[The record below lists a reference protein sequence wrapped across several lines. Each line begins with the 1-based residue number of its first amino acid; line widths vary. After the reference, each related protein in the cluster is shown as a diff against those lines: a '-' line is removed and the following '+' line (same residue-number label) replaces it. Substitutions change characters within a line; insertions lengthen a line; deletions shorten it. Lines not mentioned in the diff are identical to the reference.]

1 VVPSMPPM
9 ASDRIGG
16 MQMVFALRRNAFSA
30 FPPRCLDEPVVKLRA
45 AGRHLVLAAS
55 PDAIRHIMITHADDY
70 VRLPFGRRVLGPIVG
85 RGLLVSEGETWRRQ
99 RRAMAPA
106 FTPRNVPIMARHII
120 RCTEAACDRLERSH
134 GTNIDLLH
142 ELQILSLEIAATSL
156 FSMEAS
162 KFGPELR
169 KMVSEYMDTVGRLYP
184 TDVLLPDGVPT
195 PVRVRRALF
204 RRRWKRL
211 VRSIIEMRAG
221 GARVDA
227 PRDLFDLL
235 WDAHGSDRENL
246 LADEVSTMIVAGH
259 ETTALTLFWMCTLL
273 AKAPQWQ
280 TALAVEA
287 RHMDLSAEGAAT
299 SLPKLVLTRA
309 VVEETLR
316 LYSPAFMTGRL
327 ANRAHEICGTR
338 ISEGSIVL
346 IPYWLLH
353 RNPRWWPNP
362 GAFDPSRFLSGTEP
376 DRFTYLP
383 FGVGRHVCIG
393 AQLAMSEAT
402 LAMARL
408 LQKFA
413 IAMTSDRPVLPIG
426 TLSTRPDHAPTFV
439 LQPREAASDA
449 DTSQSLG

>member
-1 VVPSMPPM
+1 VVAPMPPM

-16 MQMVFALRRNAFSA
+16 VQMLLALRRNAFSA
-30 FPPRCLDEPVVKLRA
+30 FPPRCLDEPVVKLRV
-45 AGRHLVLAAS
+45 AGRHLVLATS

-120 RCTEAACDRLERSH
+120 RCTEVACDRLERSR
-134 GTNIDLLH
+134 GTQVNLLH
-142 ELQILSLEIAATSL
+142 ELQMLSLEIAANSL

-162 KFGPELR
+162 TFGPELR
-169 KMVSEYMDTVGRLYP
+169 KMVSKYMDTVGRLYP

-195 PVRVRRALF
+195 LLRARRALF
-204 RRRWKRL
+204 RRRWIRL
-211 VRSIIEMRAG
+211 IHSIIEIRAG

-235 WDAHGSDRENL
+235 REAHDSDREDL

-280 TALAVEA
+280 TALAIEA
-287 RHMDLSAEGAAT
+287 RRVDLSAEGAAT
-299 SLPKLVLTRA
+299 GLPKLMITRA

-327 ANRAHEICGTR
+327 AKRAHEICGTR
-338 ISEGSIVL
+338 IPEGSIVL

-402 LAMARL
+402 LAIARL
-408 LQKFA
+408 LQKFT
-413 IAMTSDRPVLPIG
+413 IAMTSDRPVLPVG

-439 LQPREAASDA
+439 LQAREAAFHR
-449 DTSQSLG
+449 